1 MIIAKLINY
10 CFQQAQHSLSL
21 LRQPQT
27 QAAHSNEIVCINM
40 EKKSMKER
48 EI

>member
-10 CFQQAQHSLSL
+10 GFQQPQLSTL
-21 LRQPQT
+21 KLTLEHEQT

-40 EKKSMKER
+40 E
-48 EI
+48 